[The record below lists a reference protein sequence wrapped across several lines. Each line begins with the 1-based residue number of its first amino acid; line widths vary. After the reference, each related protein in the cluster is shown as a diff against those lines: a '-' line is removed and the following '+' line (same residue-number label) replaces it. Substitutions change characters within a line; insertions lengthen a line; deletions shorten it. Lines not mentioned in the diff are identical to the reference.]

1 MMRTIYRTTR
11 WLVTASLIFS
21 LGLAGLFPQ
30 MMVLAE
36 SGARVSVPQSP
47 TKCCCGT
54 KDGRCCGM
62 GCCLARQAP
71 AKEQCPCPN
80 PKNPR
85 DGQNN
90 PLAVALAKAMLGE
103 SDEVGGASKRRL
115 ESDLVRSL
123 APSSL
128 QAKHVRID
136 A

>member
-1 MMRTIYRTTR
+1 MMRSVYHTTR
-11 WLVTASLIFS
+11 RLVTASLIFS
-21 LGLAGLFPQ
+21 LSLAGFFPQ

-36 SGARVSVPQSP
+36 GGTRVSVSQSP
-47 TKCCCGT
+47 VKCCCGT
-54 KDGRCCGM
+54 EDGRCCGM

-80 PKNPR
+80 PKNSR
-85 DGQNN
+85 DGHNN

-103 SDEVGGASKRRL
+103 SDEVGGASNRRP
-115 ESDLVRSL
+115 ECDLVRSL